1 MSPIEHPSTSKQ
13 HVVLQFWQLTE
24 RNEFGDTS
32 TKTKPFIIDLES
44 ANGTTVNGDKAPASR
59 YYELRNGDVLKFAFS
74 SREYVL
80 LVKQFIKPRYCHQ
93 QWYRPYEVGEDDVA
107 VRVAS
112 ASRSWR

>member
-1 MSPIEHPSTSKQ
+1 MHRQSAFLFGRDRVVSDIPIEHPSASKQ
-13 HVVLQFWQLTE
+13 HAVLQFRQLTE

-44 ANGTTVNGDKAPASR
+44 ANGTTVNGDKVPASR

-80 LVKQFIKPRYCHQ
+80 LVEQ
-93 QWYRPYEVGEDDVA
+93 
-107 VRVAS
+107 
-112 ASRSWR
+112 